1 MDKTLLLLRHA
12 KSSWDD
18 ESLAD
23 FDRPLS
29 ARGRKAAPAIGA
41 EMARRGW
48 FPDMAIVSPARRTR
62 ETWNLL
68 RSEIGGDTIV
78 RPDAS
83 IYEADADVI
92 LDVIRATPEQ
102 VGTLLVVGHNPGLED
117 LASIIAGATSN
128 VYARTSLSEKFP
140 TGGLARFSIHAGW
153 RELHGGGVSL
163 TDFITPRSLIH
174 RG

>member
-18 ESLAD
+18 KSLAD

-29 ARGRKAAPAIGA
+29 SRGRKAAPAIGA

-48 FPDMAIVSPARRTR
+48 FPNMAIVSPARRTR
-62 ETWNLL
+62 ETWDLV
-68 RSEIGGDTIV
+68 RGEISGNVIV
-78 RPDAS
+78 NYDAS

-102 VGTLLVVGHNPGLED
+102 VGTLLVVGHNPGMED
-117 LASIIAGATSN
+117 LAGIIAGATSD
-128 VYARTSLSEKFP
+128 VSARASLSEKFP

-153 RELHGGGVSL
+153 HELHGDSATL
-163 TDFITPRSLIH
+163 TDFITPRSVIH